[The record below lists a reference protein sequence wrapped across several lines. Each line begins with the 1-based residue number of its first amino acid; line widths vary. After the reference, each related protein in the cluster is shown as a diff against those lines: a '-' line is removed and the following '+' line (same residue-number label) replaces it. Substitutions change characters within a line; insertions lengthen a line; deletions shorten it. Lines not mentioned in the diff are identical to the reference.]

1 MSRDRAS
8 ACWPRLWAQLPVCQP
23 TALSD
28 LAIEIKFSWA
38 FCAHSSV
45 KEMLES
51 SLFEAQQHSSQLAIT
66 RSPLEIQLHTV
77 RQAKEVI
84 QGEVKCFQCELEA
97 ERSLMRQEWE
107 NVAQQLLQTE
117 QQCNGSLK
125 LRQTEHEVEINELLQ
140 DLASEREG
148 HHSELQEI
156 VEKWGKE
163 KAETAGE
170 HEKKL
175 CDMKQKVAATR
186 AQQEEEQTRVE
197 NAKQEVLPEKER
209 EKSALLET
217 LLQTQGERREANQ
230 QLEQLRR
237 EVKEQCE
244 DGQNITEELQA
255 ELQETQ
261 SKMQAVEKRHKEE
274 IKPMKEEITV
284 LLQQRDALQNQVEEL
299 TSQLAASEESQQ
311 VIGCKAQQDLS
322 EAQELSRQKV
332 LEVVTSRRSWR
343 RRGVSG
349 RR

>member
-140 DLASEREG
+140 DL
-148 HHSELQEI
+148 
-156 VEKWGKE
+156 
-163 KAETAGE
+163 
-170 HEKKL
+170 
-175 CDMKQKVAATR
+175 
-186 AQQEEEQTRVE
+186 
-197 NAKQEVLPEKER
+197 VLPEKER

-237 EVKEQCE
+237 EVKEQRE

>member
-237 EVKEQCE
+237 EVKEQRE

-284 LLQQRDALQNQVEEL
+284 LLQQRDALQNQHSSEGISAGL
-299 TSQLAASEESQQ
+299 LLLA
-311 VIGCKAQQDLS
+311 L
-322 EAQELSRQKV
+322 LFKV
-332 LEVVTSRRSWR
+332 LFQRNMVTHLDF
-343 RRGVSG
+343 
-349 RR
+349 

>member
-1 MSRDRAS
+1 MPWRQAGGGAGGGGARAGR
-8 ACWPRLWAQLPVCQP
+8 AAPGRPGLPARCAGADPAAGGPGRGGGGPP
-23 TALSD
+23 TPGT
-28 LAIEIKFSWA
+28 
-38 FCAHSSV
+38 AHSSV

-140 DLASEREG
+140 DL
-148 HHSELQEI
+148 
-156 VEKWGKE
+156 
-163 KAETAGE
+163 
-170 HEKKL
+170 
-175 CDMKQKVAATR
+175 
-186 AQQEEEQTRVE
+186 
-197 NAKQEVLPEKER
+197 VLPEKER